1 MGADDKLKVYVTGA
15 TTAPGLALMRGL
27 VARDHFVAGN
37 ATTLL
42 EAKRLRASGGLPVY
56 VDEHSAR
63 DLAGALR
70 MTGATVIIHA
80 APQAANSLLPG
91 ARQEAA
97 ALAGLERGTEAVLA
111 AAAQIDDAHLVCCSF
126 AALYGNTKGEAVG
139 EDAELAASGALFEA
153 AAAMERAALE
163 SSTASCVLRAGLLY
177 GPESASLAALRASL
191 LDGGGLPGT
200 VGEGLASWLHHEDL
214 ALAAALAAEQR
225 PAGAVFNVADG
236 RPATRS
242 DFLRHFAERM
252 GLVSPQ
258 PGRMN
263 ALLARLPRPGGGA
276 RRPALS
282 FAVNSDAIR
291 ERLGWA
297 PAYPDLESGL
307 EQTLL
312 TWRAAAARG

>member
-1 MGADDKLKVYVTGA
+1 MGADDKLKVYITGA

-37 ATTLL
+37 AATLA
-42 EAKRLRASGGLPVY
+42 EAKRLRATGGLPVY
-56 VDEHSAR
+56 IDEHSAG
-63 DLAGALR
+63 DLAAALR
-70 MTGATVIIHA
+70 MTGATLIVHA

-97 ALAGLERGTEAVLA
+97 ALAGIEQGTEAVLQ
-111 AAAQIDDAHLVCCSF
+111 AAAQIDDACLVCCSF
-126 AALYGNTKGEAVG
+126 AALYGDTRGEAVG
-139 EDAELAASGALFEA
+139 EDAEPAASGALLEA
-153 AAAMERAALE
+153 AAEMENAALE
-163 SSTASCVLRAGLLY
+163 SSVPACVLRAGLLY
-177 GPESASLAALRASL
+177 GPESASLAALRATL
-191 LDGGGLPGT
+191 LDGGGLPGG

-225 PAGAVFNVADG
+225 PAGAIFNVADG
-236 RPATRS
+236 RPATRG
-242 DFLRHFAERM
+242 DFLRHFAGRM
-252 GLVSPQ
+252 GLPLPQ

-263 ALLARLPRPGGGA
+263 AILDRLPRFGGDAGPA
-276 RRPALS
+276 ALS

-312 TWRAAAARG
+312 TWRAAAARA

>member
-126 AALYGNTKGEAVG
+126 AALYGDTKGEAVG

-177 GPESASLAALRASL
+177 GPESASLAALWARA
-191 LDGGGLPGT
+191 
-200 VGEGLASWLHHEDL
+200 W
-214 ALAAALAAEQR
+214 
-225 PAGAVFNVADG
+225 PAGCTMRTWRWPRRWRRNSG
-236 RPATRS
+236 RRGRS
-242 DFLRHFAERM
+242 ST
-252 GLVSPQ
+252 SPT
-258 PGRMN
+258 GD
-263 ALLARLPRPGGGA
+263 PR
-276 RRPALS
+276 R
-282 FAVNSDAIR
+282 AVNFCAILR
-291 ERLGWA
+291 SAWA
-297 PAYPDLESGL
+297 WCHRSPVG
-307 EQTLL
+307 
-312 TWRAAAARG
+312 